1 LWYAAAIDFKEK
13 LAVDRRQCLALAGAV
28 ALGRVVPAVASDQ
41 GARYDAVLADYYDF
55 NGTVAVS
62 LGPEVW
68 YTNAVGSANPQTNTP
83 MALNTRF
90 ETGSV
95 SKWVAAMV
103 VMKLVDMGKLALD
116 EPITRY
122 LPDYRADTGARLT
135 LRHLM
140 SHTSGVPNEILAARQ
155 AHPEMRD
162 HPLEQMEAVRRYAS
176 GELRFKPGTEWD
188 YSHSNWLI
196 VKAIVEHVSG
206 QSYRE
211 CVSAWLLAPLQLHN
225 SGIFS
230 GDSDKV
236 AGMALGYTPGAQT
249 PPWTRNVSPVP
260 DYMAMAGGFYSSA
273 TDMLFLMNGV
283 LGGSILTP
291 ASRATLLRVN
301 RQEQHYA
308 LGGRTQLS
316 GIAGQPRECAWEDGS
331 NGGFRLV
338 ARRVLADDVNVVV
351 FNNSSY
357 DHRKLGLLAS
367 ALTEAAYA
375 GFNPMRYRKAPGA

>member
-1 LWYAAAIDFKEK
+1 M
-13 LAVDRRQCLALAGAV
+13 DRRQCLALAGAV
-28 ALGRVVPAVASDQ
+28 ALGRAMPAFASDQ
-41 GARYDAVLADYYDF
+41 GARYDAVMADYYDF
-55 NGTVAVS
+55 NGTVAVG
-62 LGPEVW
+62 LGAEVW
-68 YTNAVGSANPQTNTP
+68 YSNAIGTANPQTNTP

-95 SKWVAAMV
+95 SKWIAAMV
-103 VMKLVDMGKLALD
+103 VMKLVDLGKLALD
-116 EPITRY
+116 EPILRY
-122 LPDYRADTGARLT
+122 LPDYRADTGAQLT

-140 SHTSGVPNEILAARQ
+140 SHTSGVPNQVLEARKSN
-155 AHPEMRD
+155 PEMRSQ
-162 HPLEQMEAVRRYAS
+162 PLEQMEAVRRYAS
-176 GELRFKPGTEWD
+176 GDLRFKPGTQWD
-188 YSHSNWLI
+188 YAHSNWLI
-196 VKAIVEHVSG
+196 VKAIVEKVSG

-211 CVSAWLLAPLQLHN
+211 CVSAWLLAPLQLRN
-225 SGIFS
+225 SGLFV
-230 GDSDKV
+230 GDSDQV
-236 AGMALGYTPGAQT
+236 AGMALGYTPSAQT

-273 TDMLFLMNGV
+273 IDMMSLMNGV

-301 RQEQHYA
+301 QQDQHYA
-308 LGGRTQLS
+308 LGGRTQLA

-338 ARRVLADDVNVVV
+338 ARRVLADEVNVVV

-357 DHRKLGLLAS
+357 DHRKLGQLAS
-367 ALTEAAYA
+367 ALTEVAYA